1 MLRSWT
7 IQVAMV
13 CEGIVGASPS
23 VSLVQS
29 AADLIKPAL

>member
-7 IQVAMV
+7 IQVAVV

-23 VSLVQS
+23 GSLVQS
-29 AADLIKPAL
+29 TADLIKSEL